1 MNTKF
6 CNCCKKNKSKDQYP
20 KDKSKSDGLHSNCKQ
35 CKSKQHKIWKEQN
48 REEYL
53 RKKRE
58 YQQNH
63 KDKENLRAKIW
74 AKNHPERIKELKKC
88 WQTKNQSKI
97 TQKKKELR
105 NNSPIHAL
113 RHNMRNWIRSSLK
126 TKSQN
131 KDKRTIQYL
140 GCSWSDFKS
149 HIENQFINGMN
160 WDNYGFNGWHIDH
173 IIPLSSANNQKEL
186 EKLFHYTNCQ
196 PLWAADNISKGGRI
210 QPTLYCSNIHNS

>member
-6 CNCCKKNKSKDQYP
+6 CNCCKKNKNKDQYP

-35 CKSKQHKIWKEQN
+35 CKSQQYKIWKEQN
-48 REEYL
+48 REECL

-105 NNSPIHAL
+105 NTSPIHAL
-113 RHNMRNWIRSSLK
+113 RHNMRNRIRSSLK
-126 TKSQN
+126 NKSQN

-140 GCSWSDFKS
+140 GCSWDHFKL
-149 HIENQFINGMN
+149 HIESQFVYGMN

-173 IIPLSSANNQKEL
+173 IMPLSSANNQKEL

-210 QPTLYCSNIHNS
+210 PSALYHTKRSSQ